1 MSKFTA
7 NGLVC
12 FSPRSTFTRR
22 ANTDWQGSN
31 KLLASGNNEAE
42 HSMLGSLLFVSC
54 HIQQF
59 HSIPLPALAFLLYLF
74 IVFAPSQ
81 QERWG
86 LRVFETGCPPTSSS
100 NPLLTS
106 PFSIGALF
114 WFPQVA

>member
-59 HSIPLPALAFLLYLF
+59 QSIPLPVLAFWLYCTSLLFLLLLNRSGGDYVSLK
-74 IVFAPSQ
+74 
-81 QERWG
+81 
-86 LRVFETGCPPTSSS
+86 RVARQ
-100 NPLLTS
+100 PLLQTRC
-106 PFSIGALF
+106 
-114 WFPQVA
+114 